1 MIFQN
6 SPFVVPLIFSAV
18 MCGALGVY
26 SYKNLHIPGLRSFIF
41 LMFGVT
47 IWLVGSIF
55 EYALLEPGIRY
66 TAVIFEYL
74 GIVLVP
80 VAWFLFILTY
90 TGRDE
95 WIQGRK
101 IWLFFIIPAIVEL
114 AVITNPVHQLYYTSI
129 TTEIIDGVSYLVYQH
144 GPLFWIHTIYSYIL
158 ILSGIGIL
166 ASELIFKS
174 PIYRK
179 QLLIIFIVCLIPFFF
194 NILYVSGMWSVKGV
208 DITPIVFFITAVG
221 LFISSYFFQFLNL
234 EPVAHNLLLKN
245 LKDALIVIDTKDI
258 IVDVNPAALIHR
270 TDGVKSYLG
279 EKIITVFPFTREV
292 LENCTIGSNTPGVP
306 IELPVNGFLRFF
318 EMTCIPVINN
328 GGILIG
334 KLITL
339 HDVHEQTTA
348 VRSIHRAN
356 QKLQLLSG
364 ITRHD
369 IKNQLS
375 VLTGYL
381 SLADEIDSEEFK
393 STYLEKIKTA
403 TWMINQQIEF
413 TSVYQDIG
421 LFEPKWFNLSI
432 LMEQVKNQIPATTL
446 NFINELNGVKIYA
459 DPMLE
464 RVLYNLFDNTI
475 RYGVKTTF
483 IRSYYVIDG
492 GTLKWIIEDDGI
504 GIAIEDKE
512 KIFQKGYGHNTGL
525 GLFLVREILSI
536 TDCLITETGVP
547 GVGAR
552 FEIRI
557 PGGQYHLQTDDANST

>member
-1 MIFQN
+1 T
-6 SPFVVPLIFSAV
+6 V
-18 MCGALGVY
+18 
-26 SYKNLHIPGLRSFIF
+26 
-41 LMFGVT
+41 
-47 IWLVGSIF
+47 
-55 EYALLEPGIRY
+55 
-66 TAVIFEYL
+66 
-74 GIVLVP
+74 
-80 VAWFLFILTY
+80 
-90 TGRDE
+90 
-95 WIQGRK
+95 
-101 IWLFFIIPAIVEL
+101 
-114 AVITNPVHQLYYTSI
+114 
-129 TTEIIDGVSYLVYQH
+129 
-144 GPLFWIHTIYSYIL
+144 
-158 ILSGIGIL
+158 
-166 ASELIFKS
+166 
-174 PIYRK
+174 
-179 QLLIIFIVCLIPFFF
+179 VCLIPFFF

-258 IVDVNPAALIHR
+258 IVDANPAALIHR
-270 TDGVKSYLG
+270 ADGVGTYLG
-279 EKIITVFPFTREV
+279 ENIIQIFPFTREV
-292 LENCTIGSNTPGVP
+292 LENCTMGSDSPGFP
-306 IELPVNGFLRFF
+306 IELPLNGFLRFF

-348 VRSIHRAN
+348 ARSIHRAN

-381 SLADEIDSEEFK
+381 SLADEIDAEEFK
-393 STYLEKIKTA
+393 ENYLGKLKEA
-403 TWMINQQIEF
+403 TRLINQQIEF

-421 LFEPKWFNLSI
+421 LHEPRWFNLSI
-432 LMEQVKNQIPATTL
+432 LMEHVKSQIPVTTL
-446 NFINELNGVKIYA
+446 KFINELNGAKIYA

-475 RYGVKTTF
+475 RYGKKTTS
-483 IRSYYVIDG
+483 IRSYYTLDDG
-492 GTLKWIIEDDGI
+492 SLKWLIEDDGV
-504 GIAIEDKE
+504 GIALEE
-512 KIFQKGYGHNTGL
+512 KDNIFKKGYGHNTGL

-536 TDCLITETGVP
+536 TDCTIVETGAP

-552 FEIRI
+552 FEIRV
-557 PGGQYHLQTDDANST
+557 PGGQYNLQKDDTS

>member
-1 MIFQN
+1 M
-6 SPFVVPLIFSAV
+6 
-18 MCGALGVY
+18 
-26 SYKNLHIPGLRSFIF
+26 
-41 LMFGVT
+41 T

-55 EYALLEPGIRY
+55 EYALVDPAIRY
-66 TAVIFEYL
+66 TAVTVEYL

-101 IWLFFIIPAIVEL
+101 VWLFFIIPAFIEL
-114 AVITNPVHQLYYTSI
+114 FVITNPVHQLYYTSI
-129 TTEIIDGVSYLVYQH
+129 TTEIFDGVSYLVYQH

-194 NILYVSGMWSVKGV
+194 NVLYVSGLWSVKGI

-258 IVDVNPAALIHR
+258 IVDANPAALIHR
-270 TDGVKSYLG
+270 ARGTESFLG
-279 EKIITVFPFTREV
+279 KNIIHIFPFTSEV
-292 LENCTIGSNTPGVP
+292 LENCTTGSNSPAFQ
-306 IELPVNGFLRFF
+306 IELSVNGFLRFF

-334 KLITL
+334 RLITL
-339 HDVHEQTTA
+339 HDVHEQTTTA
-348 VRSIHRAN
+348 RSIHRAN

-381 SLADEIDSEEFK
+381 SLADETDAEEFK
-393 STYLEKIKTA
+393 NNYLEKIKAA
-403 TWMINQQIEF
+403 TGMINQQIEF

-421 LFEPKWFNLSI
+421 LFDPRWFNLSI
-432 LMEQVKNQIPATTL
+432 LMEQVKNQIPITDL
-446 NFINELNGVKIYA
+446 KFINELNGAKIYA

-475 RYGVKTTF
+475 RYGVKTTH
-483 IRSYYVIDG
+483 IRSYYAIDDG
-492 GTLKWIIEDDGI
+492 SLKWIIEDDGV
-504 GIAIEDKE
+504 GIAIEEKE
-512 KIFQKGYGHNTGL
+512 NVFQKGYGHNTGL

-536 TDCLITETGVP
+536 TDCSIAETGVP

-552 FEIRI
+552 FEIQV
-557 PGGQYHLQTDDANST
+557 PGGQYNLQIDDSNSR